1 MALKN
6 NQREGYVRGRTVRE
20 TRAILFKS
28 ARNTARELICPRAK
42 ESIREK
48 KKKRGNK
55 IEAAVSCSLTGIKN
69 QGWPVSKVTRQISN
83 VVSTRKERVESRR
96 NLRTLGDDF
105 NSLSAAFFSVSLC
118 RARTKGRLRFLKL
131 LARFFD
137 FNYSFNIF

>member
-1 MALKN
+1 MAS
-6 NQREGYVRGRTVRE
+6 VT
-20 TRAILFKS
+20 
-28 ARNTARELICPRAK
+28 
-42 ESIREK
+42 
-48 KKKRGNK
+48 
-55 IEAAVSCSLTGIKN
+55 
-69 QGWPVSKVTRQISN
+69 KVTRQISN

-105 NSLSAAFFSVSLC
+105 NSLSALFSVSLC